1 MMDYGDL
8 INIAAVEA
16 TWIRKPSKA
25 DTKWVKL
32 KGLILKINISD
43 K

>member
-8 INIAAVEA
+8 INIVVVKFI
-16 TWIRKPSKA
+16 WIRKFSKV
-25 DTKWVKL
+25 DIKWVKF
-32 KGLILKINISD
+32 KGLILKINILD